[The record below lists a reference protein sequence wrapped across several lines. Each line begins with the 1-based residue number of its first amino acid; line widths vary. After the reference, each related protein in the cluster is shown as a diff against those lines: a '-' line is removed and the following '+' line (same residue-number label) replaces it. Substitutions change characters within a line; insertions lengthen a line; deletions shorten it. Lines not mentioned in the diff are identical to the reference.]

1 MDNAVLCTKCKRDNP
16 ADAQFCQGCGARLE
30 LICSACA
37 TTNGLDAN
45 FCKKCG
51 TRLVANTE
59 VRSET
64 ARRANP
70 LDPSQPSDT
79 AVRLITSQS
88 DVIDGERKTVTALFA
103 DIKGS

>member
-37 TTNGLDAN
+37 TANSLDAD

-51 TRLVANTE
+51 ARLVASTE
-59 VRSET
+59 VPSESAT
-64 ARRANP
+64 QRANR
-70 LDPSQPSDT
+70 LDLSPIGDPGI
-79 AVRLITSQS
+79 RLIAPQS
-88 DVIDGERKTVTALFA
+88 AVIDGERKTVTALFA
-103 DIKGS
+103 D